1 MRLMKIIPITLL
13 ALVLAATL
21 VRAAHIPEV
30 LLNPSEWAANT
41 EKDLYLSV
49 KNSNEDNIVEVEI
62 MVPEA
67 TDGKPIY
74 TITEYAEPSGWT
86 AETRK
91 KSGQTLPYKITWET
105 DGAGIGVG
113 ETVEFG
119 FTALSPES
127 GEYEW
132 SWKTTDITDSAF
144 TGTSTTRVSAAPI
157 SHFKI
162 FGVPEKTKAGTLL
175 RITVKAYAEDDTVKT
190 DYTGIVSFT
199 STDPRAI
206 LPSDYIFIGLDKGS
220 REFLVTYK
228 TTGDQTFTV
237 TDWTSKITKQSTVT
251 TVEPSSAISITIT
264 PEGSEVSPG
273 NSITFKAE
281 GKDKF
286 DNKFDVTETTTWGVD
301 SEAGGSWDK
310 NVYTAEKEGIWTV
323 TGIYNSV
330 VDGTTLNVK
339 SGVPPVTPPEEEVP
353 EEVPEEEEEEIP
365 PVTPTAPLE
374 EMNIEVEEVMTIAP
388 GSNETFIVTLNNVG
402 TKDLTDVSLSTMGI
416 PSEWIT
422 IYPFKIALE
431 AGTSRDFLVV
441 VSVPENETESKK
453 IDLVASSSEGI
464 TTSKS
469 IDLNLGVP
477 PTGFVGFSK
486 NLLNLGIVIIAVA
499 ALVLIA
505 WELWFRK

>member
-21 VRAAHIPEV
+21 VRAAHVPEV

-41 EKDLYLSV
+41 ERELYLSV
-49 KNSNEDNIVEVEI
+49 KNSNGDNIVKVEI
-62 MVPEA
+62 EVPEA
-67 TDGKPIY
+67 LDETPIY
-74 TITEYAEPSGWT
+74 EIVDVGDPSGWT
-86 AETRK
+86 HNKFTK
-91 KSGQTLPYKITWET
+91 KIVWTTT
-105 DGAGIGVG
+105 GAGIGIG

-119 FTALSPES
+119 FIAISPDS

-132 SWKTTDITDSAF
+132 IWRTTDTIGGIFA
-144 TGTSTTRVSAAPI
+144 GTSTTKVSAAPV

-162 FGVPEKTKAGTLL
+162 FGVPIKTKAGTLL
-175 RITVKAYAEDDTVKT
+175 RVTVKAYAGDDTVKT
-190 DYTGIVSFT
+190 DYTGIISFT

-206 LPSDYIFIGLDKGS
+206 LPSDYIFTSLDKGS

-237 TDWTSKITKQSTVT
+237 TDWTSKITKQSTTT
-251 TVEPSSAISITIT
+251 TVEAGPAISMTIT

-286 DNKFDVTETTTWGVD
+286 DNVIDVTEMTTWGID
-301 SEAGGSWDK
+301 SEAGGSWSK

-339 SGVPPVTPPEEEVP
+339 SGVPPVTPPEEEEEVP
-353 EEVPEEEEEEIP
+353 EEVPEEEEEEEEEGVP
-365 PVTPTAPLE
+365 PVEPTGPLE
-374 EMNIEVEEVMTIAP
+374 EINIEAEDIITIAP
-388 GSNETFIVTLNNVG
+388 GSNETFIVTVNNVG
-402 TKDLTDVSLSTMGI
+402 TTDLTDVSISTMGV

-422 IYPFKIALE
+422 VYPFKITLE
-431 AGTSRDFLVV
+431 AGTSRDFLIVL
-441 VSVPENETESKK
+441 SVPENETETKK
-453 IDLVASSSEGI
+453 LDLMATSSEGI
-464 TTSKS
+464 TTTKS
-469 IDLNLGVP
+469 IDINLGAP
-477 PTGFVGFSK
+477 PTGFVGLSK